1 VLDNL
6 AIISRLKDEHQS
18 LRRHVKLVGDSIS
31 DQEALSS
38 LKRERADWIPG
49 RLDILAEKQKR
60 LQKAL
65 SFLDEGLRNHFAF
78 EEKVLPPLLGELFV
92 RALILDHREII
103 KEIDEAK
110 SKAAN
115 IKLEGLS
122 REELV
127 SEESSIQQVIDSISH
142 LVEDHATREE
152 VILEMVERALQ
163 EK

>member
-1 VLDNL
+1 MLDNL
-6 AIISRLKDEHQS
+6 ALISRLKDEHQS

-31 DQEALSS
+31 DQEALRS
-38 LKRERADWIPG
+38 LKGERADWIPG

-60 LQKAL
+60 LQQAL
-65 SFLDEGLRNHFAF
+65 SFLDEGLKNHFAF

-127 SEESSIQQVIDSISH
+127 SEELSTQQLIASIRH

>member
-1 VLDNL
+1 MLDNL

-60 LQKAL
+60 LQQAL
-65 SFLDEGLRNHFAF
+65 SFLDEGLKNHFAF